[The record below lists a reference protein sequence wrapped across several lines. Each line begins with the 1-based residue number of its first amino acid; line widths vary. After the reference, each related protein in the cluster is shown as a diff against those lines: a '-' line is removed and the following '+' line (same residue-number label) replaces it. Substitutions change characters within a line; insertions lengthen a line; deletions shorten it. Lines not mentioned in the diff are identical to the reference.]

1 MFKLER
7 RTFNQRSVRLA
18 AVVGTEGLSQIN
30 IDDKNN
36 NNNNSTKIQ
45 LHGNCDPEEHR
56 TVGSRSA
63 RCSEMFAVGF
73 FNASIGSWDPVERLK
88 PTVLH
93 ELMEPT
99 RGSQRKQMD
108 FVCERRR
115 EPRAVPGWPLPVKAQ
130 MLEEG

>member
-1 MFKLER
+1 MRIIITTIIAPKFSCVLTEIQKNTEPWVHDGLVAAE
-7 RTFNQRSVRLA
+7 TFSVGR
-18 AVVGTEGLSQIN
+18 
-30 IDDKNN
+30 
-36 NNNNSTKIQ
+36 
-45 LHGNCDPEEHR
+45 
-56 TVGSRSA
+56 
-63 RCSEMFAVGF
+63 
-73 FNASIGSWDPVERLK
+73 FNGSIGSWDPVERLK

-115 EPRAVPGWPLPVKAQ
+115 EQRAVPGWPLPVKAE